1 MIEEVK
7 AESMSDAN
15 TTRGCAC
22 KCKDN
27 CSPVGSV
34 GASPTESIDVAN
46 SQGVVF

>member
-7 AESMSDAN
+7 AESMSDENA
-15 TTRGCAC
+15 TRGCSC

-34 GASPTESIDVAN
+34 GASETEGIDVAN
-46 SQGVVF
+46 THGVVF